1 MLAGD
6 WETGRLLFLIA
17 CRNRPAKSGGRLRYD
32 RHMKSKLYLYRFSD
46 GSAVVD
52 DVQAVMASQHAY
64 LNPSIEC
71 VSVEDYNG

>member
-1 MLAGD
+1 
-6 WETGRLLFLIA
+6 
-17 CRNRPAKSGGRLRYD
+17 
-32 RHMKSKLYLYRFSD
+32 MKSKLYLYRFSD
-46 GSAVVD
+46 GSTVVD